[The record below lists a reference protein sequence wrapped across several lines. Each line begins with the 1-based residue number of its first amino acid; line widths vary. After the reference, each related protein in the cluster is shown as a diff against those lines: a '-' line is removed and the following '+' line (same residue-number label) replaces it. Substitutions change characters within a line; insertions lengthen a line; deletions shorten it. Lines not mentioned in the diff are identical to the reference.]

1 MYVPAHFN
9 EQRPE
14 LLQELIRERPLGTLV
29 TLAAEGLNANHVPF
43 EFDAEPAQFG
53 TLRCHVA
60 RANPIWRDFSP
71 KVEALVIFQGPKAYV
86 SPAWYPSKQVSGEVV
101 PTYNYMIVH
110 GYGAMKIIH
119 DREWLR
125 GLVTRLTN
133 RFESERA
140 APWQVTDAPAAFI
153 DKQLGAIVG
162 IEIAL
167 TKLIGKWK
175 VSQNR
180 PDMDREGVIE
190 SLSKRG
196 DADSAAIAKW
206 VKEKLQS

>member
-1 MYVPAHFN
+1 MYLPAHFN
-9 EQRPE
+9 EQRVE
-14 LLQELIRERPLGTLV
+14 VLHQLICERPLGALV
-29 TLAAEGLNANHVPF
+29 TLNAGGLNANHIPF
-43 EFDAEPAQFG
+43 EIETDPAPLG

-71 KVEALVIFQGPKAYV
+71 GVEALVIFQGAKAYV
-86 SPAWYPSKQVSGEVV
+86 SPSFYPSKQVTGEVV
-101 PTYNYMIVH
+101 PTYNYVIVH
-110 GYGAMKIIH
+110 AYGAIKVIH

-133 RFESERA
+133 RFEAGRA

-153 DKQLGAIVG
+153 DKQLAAIVG

-167 TKLIGKWK
+167 TRLIGKWK

-180 PDMDREGVIE
+180 PDMDRKGVVEGLNE
-190 SLSKRG
+190 RG
-196 DADSAAIAKW
+196 DEDSSDIAR
-206 VKEKLQS
+206 

>member
-1 MYVPAHFN
+1 MYLPDHFN
-9 EQRPE
+9 EQRGE
-14 LLQELIRERPLGTLV
+14 LLRELIREHPLGALV
-29 TLAAEGLNANHVPF
+29 TLTTEGLSANHVPF
-43 EFDAEPAQFG
+43 EFDAEPTPLG

-71 KVEALVIFQGPKAYV
+71 TVEALVIFQGPKAYV
-86 SPAWYPSKQVSGEVV
+86 SPSFYPSKQVTGEVV
-101 PTYNYMIVH
+101 PTYNYLTVH

-125 GLVTRLTN
+125 GLVTRLTS
-133 RFESERA
+133 RFEAGRA
-140 APWQVTDAPAAFI
+140 APWQVTDAPEKFI

-180 PDMDREGVIE
+180 PIDDRKGVVEGLNE
-190 SLSKRG
+190 RG

-206 VKEKLQS
+206 VMEKL

>member
-1 MYVPAHFN
+1 MYLPSHFN
-9 EQRPE
+9 EERAE
-14 LLQELIRERPLGTLV
+14 LLRELIREHPLGALV
-29 TLAAEGLNANHVPF
+29 TLTTEGLSANHVPF
-43 EFDAEPAQFG
+43 EFDAEPAPLG

-71 KVEALVIFQGPKAYV
+71 AVEALVIFQGPKTYV
-86 SPAWYPSKQVSGEVV
+86 SPSFYPSKQVTGEVV
-101 PTYNYMIVH
+101 PTYNYVIVH

-125 GLVTRLTN
+125 GLVTRLTS
-133 RFESERA
+133 RFEAERA

-162 IEIAL
+162 IEIPL

-180 PDMDREGVIE
+180 PVDDRKGVIE
-190 SLSKRG
+190 GLTERG
-196 DADSAAIAKW
+196 DADSAAIANW
-206 VKEKLQS
+206 VRDKL

>member
-1 MYVPAHFN
+1 MYLPEHFN
-9 EQRPE
+9 EQRAE
-14 LLQELIRERPLGTLV
+14 LLHELIREQPLGTLV

-43 EFDAEPAQFG
+43 EFDAAPAPLG

-60 RANPIWRDFSP
+60 RANSIWRDFSP
-71 KVEALVIFQGPKAYV
+71 MVEALAIFQGPKTYI
-86 SPAWYPSKQVSGEVV
+86 SPSFYPSKKVTGEVV
-101 PTYNYMIVH
+101 PTYNYVIVH
-110 GYGAMKIIH
+110 GYGAMKVIH

-125 GLVTRLTN
+125 GLVTRLTK
-133 RFESERA
+133 RFEAGRA
-140 APWQVTDAPAAFI
+140 APWQVTDAPSAFI

-180 PDMDREGVIE
+180 PVDDRKGVIE
-190 SLSKRG
+190 GLTEGG
-196 DADSAAIAKW
+196 DADSAAIAHW

>member
-1 MYVPAHFN
+1 MYLPSHFN
-9 EQRPE
+9 EERTE
-14 LLQELIRERPLGTLV
+14 LLRELIREHPLGALL
-29 TLAAEGLNANHVPF
+29 TLAAEGLSANHVPF
-43 EFDAEPAQFG
+43 EFDAEPAPLG

-71 KVEALVIFQGPKAYV
+71 AVEALVIFQGPKTYV
-86 SPAWYPSKQVSGEVV
+86 SPSFYPSKQVTGEVV
-101 PTYNYMIVH
+101 PTYNYVIVH

-125 GLVTRLTN
+125 GLVTRLTS
-133 RFESERA
+133 RFEAERA

-162 IEIAL
+162 IEIPL

-180 PDMDREGVIE
+180 PVDDRKGVIE
-190 SLSKRG
+190 GLTERG
-196 DADSAAIAKW
+196 DADSAAIANW
-206 VKEKLQS
+206 VRDKL

>member
-1 MYVPAHFN
+1 MYLPSHFT
-9 EQRPE
+9 EERAE
-14 LLQELIRERPLGTLV
+14 LLRELIREHPLGALV
-29 TLAAEGLNANHVPF
+29 TLAAGGLSANHIPF
-43 EFDAEPAQFG
+43 EFDAEPAPLG

-71 KVEALVIFQGPKAYV
+71 AVEALAIFQGPKAYV
-86 SPAWYPSKQVSGEVV
+86 SPSFYPSKQVTGEVV
-101 PTYNYMIVH
+101 PTYNYVIVH

-125 GLVTRLTN
+125 GLVTRLTS
-133 RFESERA
+133 RFEGGRA

-162 IEIAL
+162 IEIPL

-180 PDMDREGVIE
+180 SVDDRKGVIE
-190 SLSKRG
+190 GLTEQD
-196 DADSAAIAKW
+196 DADSAAIANW
-206 VKEKLQS
+206 VREKL

>member
-1 MYVPAHFN
+1 MYLPAHFN
-9 EQRPE
+9 EQRAE
-14 LLQELIRERPLGTLV
+14 LLRELIREQPLGTLV
-29 TLAAEGLNANHVPF
+29 TLGAEGLNANHVPF
-43 EFDAEPAQFG
+43 EFDAEPAPLG

-60 RANPIWRDFSP
+60 WSNPVWRDFLP
-71 KVEALVIFQGPKAYV
+71 AVEALVIFQGPKAYV
-86 SPAWYPSKQVSGEVV
+86 SPSFYPSKQVTGEVV
-101 PTYNYMIVH
+101 PTYNYVIVH

-133 RFESERA
+133 RFEAGRP
-140 APWQVTDAPAAFI
+140 APWRVTDAPAAFI

-167 TKLIGKWK
+167 TKLNGKWK

-180 PDMDREGVIE
+180 PVDDRKGVIE
-190 SLSKRG
+190 GLTERG
-196 DADSAAIAKW
+196 DMESAAIAHW

>member
-1 MYVPAHFN
+1 MYLPEHFN
-9 EQRPE
+9 EQRAE
-14 LLQELIRERPLGTLV
+14 LLHELIREQPLGTLV

-43 EFDAEPAQFG
+43 EFDAAPAPLG

-60 RANPIWRDFSP
+60 RANSIWRDFSP
-71 KVEALVIFQGPKAYV
+71 MVEALAIFQGPKTYV
-86 SPAWYPSKQVSGEVV
+86 SPSFYPSKKVTGEVV
-101 PTYNYMIVH
+101 PTYNYVIVH
-110 GYGAMKIIH
+110 GYGAMKVIH

-125 GLVTRLTN
+125 GLVTRLTK
-133 RFESERA
+133 RFEAGRA
-140 APWQVTDAPAAFI
+140 APWQVTDAPSAFI

-180 PDMDREGVIE
+180 PVDDRKGVIE
-190 SLSKRG
+190 GLTEGG
-196 DADSAAIAKW
+196 DADSAAIAHW

>member
-1 MYVPAHFN
+1 MYLPEHFN
-9 EQRPE
+9 EQRAE
-14 LLQELIRERPLGTLV
+14 LLHELIREQPLGTLV

-43 EFDAEPAQFG
+43 EFDAAPAPLG

-60 RANPIWRDFSP
+60 RANSLWRDFSP
-71 KVEALVIFQGPKAYV
+71 MVEALAIFQGPKTYV
-86 SPAWYPSKQVSGEVV
+86 SPSFYPSKKVTGEVV
-101 PTYNYMIVH
+101 PTYNYVIVH

-119 DREWLR
+119 DRQWLR
-125 GLVTRLTN
+125 GLVTRLTK
-133 RFESERA
+133 RFEAGRA
-140 APWQVTDAPAAFI
+140 APWQVTDAPSAFI

-180 PDMDREGVIE
+180 PVDDRKGVIE
-190 SLSKRG
+190 GLTEGG
-196 DADSAAIAKW
+196 DADSAAIAHW

>member
-1 MYVPAHFN
+1 MYVPEHFN
-9 EQRPE
+9 EQRAE
-14 LLQELIRERPLGTLV
+14 LLRELIRERPLGTLV

-43 EFDAEPAQFG
+43 EFDAEPAPLG

-71 KVEALVIFQGPKAYV
+71 TVEALVIFQGPKAYV
-86 SPAWYPSKQVSGEVV
+86 SPSFYPSKQVTGEVV
-101 PTYNYMIVH
+101 PTYNYVIVH
-110 GYGAMKIIH
+110 GYGAMTIIH

-125 GLVTRLTN
+125 RLVTRLTN
-133 RFESERA
+133 RFEGERA
-140 APWQVTDAPAAFI
+140 APWRVTDAPAAFI

-180 PDMDREGVIE
+180 PVDDRKGVIE
-190 SLSKRG
+190 GLTEGG
-196 DADSAAIAKW
+196 DADSAAIAQW

>member
-1 MYVPAHFN
+1 MYLPAHFN
-9 EQRPE
+9 EQRAE
-14 LLQELIRERPLGTLV
+14 LLRELIREQPLGTLV
-29 TLAAEGLNANHVPF
+29 TLGAEGLNANHVPF
-43 EFDAEPAQFG
+43 EFDAKPAPLG
-53 TLRCHVA
+53 MLRCHVA
-60 RANPIWRDFSP
+60 RSNPVWRDFLP
-71 KVEALVIFQGPKAYV
+71 AVEALVIFQGPKAYV
-86 SPAWYPSKQVSGEVV
+86 SPSFYPSKQVTGEVV
-101 PTYNYMIVH
+101 PTYNYVIVH

-133 RFESERA
+133 RFEAGRP
-140 APWQVTDAPAAFI
+140 APWRVTDAPAAFI

-167 TKLIGKWK
+167 TKLNGKWK

-180 PDMDREGVIE
+180 PVDDRKGVIE
-190 SLSKRG
+190 GLTEGG
-196 DADSAAIAKW
+196 DMESAAIAHW

>member
-1 MYVPAHFN
+1 MYLPEHFN
-9 EQRPE
+9 EQRAE
-14 LLQELIRERPLGTLV
+14 LLHELIREQPLGTLV

-43 EFDAEPAQFG
+43 EFDAAPAPLG

-60 RANPIWRDFSP
+60 RANSIWCDFSP
-71 KVEALVIFQGPKAYV
+71 MVEALAIFQGPKTYI
-86 SPAWYPSKQVSGEVV
+86 SPSFYPSKKVTGEVV
-101 PTYNYMIVH
+101 PTYNYVIVH

-125 GLVTRLTN
+125 GLVTRLTK
-133 RFESERA
+133 RFEAGRA
-140 APWQVTDAPAAFI
+140 APWQVTDAPSAFI

-180 PDMDREGVIE
+180 PVDDRKGVIE
-190 SLSKRG
+190 GLTEGG
-196 DADSAAIAKW
+196 DADSAAIAHW

>member
-1 MYVPAHFN
+1 MYLPEHFN
-9 EQRPE
+9 EQRAE
-14 LLQELIRERPLGTLV
+14 LLHELIREQPLGTLV

-43 EFDAEPAQFG
+43 EFDAAPAPLG

-60 RANPIWRDFSP
+60 RANSIWRDFSP
-71 KVEALVIFQGPKAYV
+71 MVEALVIFQGPKTYV
-86 SPAWYPSKQVSGEVV
+86 SPSFYPSKKVTGEVV
-101 PTYNYMIVH
+101 PTYNYVIVH

-125 GLVTRLTN
+125 GLVTRLTK
-133 RFESERA
+133 RFEAGRA
-140 APWQVTDAPAAFI
+140 APWQVTDAPSAFI

-180 PDMDREGVIE
+180 PVDDRKGVIE
-190 SLSKRG
+190 GLTEGG
-196 DADSAAIAKW
+196 DADSAAIAHW

>member
-1 MYVPAHFN
+1 MYLPEHFN
-9 EQRPE
+9 EQRAE
-14 LLQELIRERPLGTLV
+14 LLHELIREQPLGTLV

-43 EFDAEPAQFG
+43 EFDAAPAPLG

-60 RANPIWRDFSP
+60 RANSIWRDFSP
-71 KVEALVIFQGPKAYV
+71 MVEALAIFQGPKTYV
-86 SPAWYPSKQVSGEVV
+86 SPSFYPSKKVTGEVV
-101 PTYNYMIVH
+101 PTYNYVIVH

-119 DREWLR
+119 DRQWLR
-125 GLVTRLTN
+125 GLVTRLTK
-133 RFESERA
+133 RFEAGRA
-140 APWQVTDAPAAFI
+140 APWQVTDAPSAFI

-180 PDMDREGVIE
+180 PVDDRKGVIE
-190 SLSKRG
+190 GLTEGG
-196 DADSAAIAKW
+196 DADSVAIAHW

>member
-1 MYVPAHFN
+1 MYLPEHFN
-9 EQRPE
+9 EQRAE
-14 LLQELIRERPLGTLV
+14 LLHELIREQPLGTLV

-43 EFDAEPAQFG
+43 EFDAAPVPLG

-60 RANPIWRDFSP
+60 RANSIWRDFSP
-71 KVEALVIFQGPKAYV
+71 MVEALVIFQGPKTYV
-86 SPAWYPSKQVSGEVV
+86 SPSFYPSKKVTGEVV
-101 PTYNYMIVH
+101 PTYNYVIVH

-125 GLVTRLTN
+125 GLVTRLTK
-133 RFESERA
+133 RFEAGRA
-140 APWQVTDAPAAFI
+140 APWQVTDAPPAFI

-180 PDMDREGVIE
+180 PINDRKGVIE
-190 SLSKRG
+190 GLTESG
-196 DADSAAIAKW
+196 DADSAAIAHW